1 MKKIKEYF
9 NIAIIS
15 IFINL
20 SLFQFLSA
28 QNYQQ
33 VLKTDSTTWT
43 IAHQE
48 IFGIVIDVFHTKT
61 FQDSTYS
68 YVFTNNIFYPYIGK
82 LRENIDEGKVWF
94 TSAVSNQEYLIMDMN
109 LQTGDTFEFNT
120 GVYGQVDSVY
130 YLDKRK
136 VIRFDLFS
144 SRWDESIKFIE
155 GVGPSNAFSVL
166 SDFDWFYVTCK
177 YDQDVLNYVNNNSY
191 FIGCMPNP
199 TGVELRADGSNQFTI
214 FPNPAGSQ
222 TWLQLPENLPFSQMQ
237 IVLYGCTGRLLHR
250 AQPASQFHR
259 IELAHLPKGL
269 YLIKVWDGKRWL
281 AKKLVKE

>member
-1 MKKIKEYF
+1 MKRNIIKYF
-9 NIAIIS
+9 LAPII
-15 IFINL
+15 FLINL
-20 SLFQFLSA
+20 FLFQNMSA
-28 QNYQQ
+28 QNYQP
-33 VLKTDSTTWT
+33 VLKTDSTSWT

-48 IFGIVIDVFHTKT
+48 LFGIVVDVFYTNT
-61 FQDSTYS
+61 FQDSTFSHVYS
-68 YVFTNNIFYPYIGK
+68 NDLFYPYKGK
-82 LRENIDEGKVWF
+82 LRENAVEGKLWF
-94 TSAVSNQEYLIMDMN
+94 TQADSNVEYLIMDMS
-109 LQTGDTFEFNT
+109 LQIGDTFEFNS

-144 SRWDESIKFIE
+144 SRWDESVKFIE

-237 IVLYGCTGRLLHR
+237 IELYGCTGRLLHR

-281 AKKLVKE
+281 AQKLVKE